1 MKTDK
6 LLTYVLY
13 ALLGGLVI
21 VAGQKACK
29 LKEDKAMQAKES
41 SDMSKALQEL
51 GYSENDSTGGGT
63 THSDDGTYKDG
74 TAENAT
80 KTATGGGEKITN
92 AAKNGIEVEEET
104 KPVTSSTTS
113 KSIAAKSEDD
123 DAPSK
128 TKVRD
133 LDSEGSD
140 SPKYMVLAGTFTKMD
155 NAREQMETLVKKGFQ
170 EAEVGKFNRGK
181 FACAIA
187 KRTNSLSEA
196 KAVMAKL
203 KAKGFKDA
211 IVKSRN

>member
-6 LLTYVLY
+6 LLTYILY
-13 ALLGGLVI
+13 ALLAGLVV

-51 GYSENDSTGGGT
+51 GYSETDSTGT
-63 THSDDGTYKDG
+63 SHSEDGTYKDG
-74 TAENAT
+74 TSENVT
-80 KTATGGGEKITN
+80 KTTTGGGEKIANN
-92 AAKNGIEVEEET
+92 ANSGIEGDEESL
-104 KPVTSSTTS
+104 KPVTSSTKS
-113 KSIAAKSEDD
+113 KPVAADSEEDSK
-123 DAPSK
+123 PSR

-133 LDSEGSD
+133 LDAEGSN
-140 SPKYMVLAGTFTKMD
+140 SPKFMVLAGTFTVMD
-155 NAREQMETLVKKGFQ
+155 NAREQMELLVKKGFE

-181 FACAIA
+181 YACAIA

-211 IVKSRN
+211 LVKGRK

>member
-6 LLTYVLY
+6 LLTYILY

-51 GYSENDSTGGGT
+51 GYSETDSTGT
-63 THSDDGTYKDG
+63 SHSDDGTYKDG

-80 KTATGGGEKITN
+80 KTATGGGKITN
-92 AAKNGIEVEEET
+92 NTKSGIEGDEEEI
-104 KPVTSSTTS
+104 KPVTSSTKGKTLV
-113 KSIAAKSEDD
+113 ADTEDD
-123 DAPSK
+123 AKPSR

-133 LDSEGSD
+133 LDAEGSN
-140 SPKYMVLAGTFTKMD
+140 SPKYMVLAGTFTVMD
-155 NAREQMETLVKKGFQ
+155 NAREQMESLVKKGFE

-211 IVKSRN
+211 LVKERK